1 MGVVIFMIL
10 CFGARE
16 INTISGASG
25 GFSTKRPVDRIDGRM
40 ERMITVF
47 QEVLASKS
55 RVLVSELGY
64 FEGMKTVSVKRVS
77 LHVAFWLVYLTQD
90 ITLIYLWDKDKHIG
104 VAVPHQL
111 MFAALNSLSS
121 LIPKLL
127 FVYYVLY
134 YNLPKLLNSKRDRK
148 KYIAQLLL
156 ALLLTTTLYRVMA
169 IYFQSPVIY
178 KKTVN
183 FGPFFS
189 IEWFLQMLADIGFAS
204 GAAIVIKQ
212 FRLQLAD
219 KEREKNLIKDKLETE
234 LKFLRNQ
241 TNPHFL
247 FNTLNNIYALA
258 RKRSNETA
266 DVVMKLSKLLRFML
280 YETGSAQIRI
290 SDEIKVLDDYI
301 ELEKLRYNDRL
312 TISFIREIDDE
323 NEMIAPLLLI
333 PLVENAFK
341 HGASESRFD
350 SFINL
355 DMILQDGILE
365 FSISNSKEQNGKRIN
380 DENIG
385 LSNVRRQ
392 LELLYK
398 DYEVSINCEDT
409 TYMVFV
415 KINLREYANL

>member
-1 MGVVIFMIL
+1 
-10 CFGARE
+10 
-16 INTISGASG
+16 
-25 GFSTKRPVDRIDGRM
+25 
-40 ERMITVF
+40 
-47 QEVLASKS
+47 
-55 RVLVSELGY
+55 
-64 FEGMKTVSVKRVS
+64 MKTVSLKRIA
-77 LHVAFWLVYLTQD
+77 LHIAFWLAYLTED
-90 ITLIYLWDKDKHIG
+90 ITLIYLWDKDKHPGISIS
-104 VAVPHQL
+104 HQL

-121 LIPKLL
+121 LIPKLI

-134 YNLPKLLNSKRDRK
+134 YNLPKLLNSKRERK

-156 ALLLTTTLYRVMA
+156 ALIMTTFLYRVIA
-169 IYFQSPVIY
+169 VYFQSPVIY

-189 IEWFLQMLADIGFAS
+189 IMWSLQMLADIGFVS
-204 GAAIVIKQ
+204 GVAIIIKQ
-212 FRLQLAD
+212 FRLQLAG
-219 KEREKNLIKDKLETE
+219 KEKEKNLIRDKLETE

-258 RKRSNETA
+258 RKRSDETA

-280 YETGSAQIRI
+280 YETKNEQIRI

-312 TISFIREIDDE
+312 TISFIREIDNE
-323 NEMIAPLLLI
+323 NEQIAPLLLI
-333 PLVENAFK
+333 PFVENAFK
-341 HGASESRFD
+341 HGASESRFE

-355 DMILQDGILE
+355 EMTLDNGILE
-365 FSISNSKEQNGKRIN
+365 FYIENTKEQNGKKLY

-385 LSNVRRQ
+385 LTNVRRQ

-398 DYEVSINCEDT
+398 EHEVSIECEAAIFK
-409 TYMVFV
+409 VFL
-415 KINLREYANL
+415 KINLRQYANL

>member
-1 MGVVIFMIL
+1 MKKVSYKRIL
-10 CFGARE
+10 
-16 INTISGASG
+16 
-25 GFSTKRPVDRIDGRM
+25 
-40 ERMITVF
+40 
-47 QEVLASKS
+47 
-55 RVLVSELGY
+55 
-64 FEGMKTVSVKRVS
+64 
-77 LHVAFWLVYLTQD
+77 LHVAFWLAYLAQD
-90 ITLIYLWDKDKHIG
+90 ITLIYLWDKDKHPG
-104 VAVPHQL
+104 VSISRQL
-111 MFAALNSLSS
+111 MFAFLNSASS

-127 FVYYVLY
+127 FCYYVLY
-134 YNLPKLLNSKRDRK
+134 YNLPKLLNSKKDRT
-148 KYIAQLLL
+148 KYIVQLIL

-189 IEWFLQMLADIGFAS
+189 IGWYLQMLADIGFAS

-219 KEREKNLIKDKLETE
+219 KEREKNLIKEKLETE

-290 SDEIKVLDDYI
+290 IDEIKVLDDYI

-312 TISFIREIDDE
+312 TIGFVREIDDE
-323 NEMIAPLLLI
+323 NERIAPLLLI

-341 HGASESRFD
+341 HGASESRFN

-355 DMILQDGILE
+355 EMILQNGMLE
-365 FSISNSKEQNGKRIN
+365 FSISNSKEYNGKRLN

-385 LSNVRRQ
+385 LTNVRRQ

-398 DYEVSINCEDT
+398 DYEVSIKCEDT
-409 TYMVFV
+409 VHMVFV
-415 KINLREYANL
+415 KINLREHANL